1 MAPLAPMHPLSA
13 VMVPAPPNFGAPA
26 ACSAETS
33 EAETVPDC
41 PDERPVLESLTT
53 PDKKNGPRRS
63 PSAEKGNL
71 LDESL
76 GQNAMRSVIGQV
88 NLEDKKQAVDAAIK
102 HIEDAK
108 KKAAELQVQLESHKK
123 MRRPAL
129 PRDSPEQEETNKL
142 KRELKEAIA
151 AKDIP
156 SGGSLGQKLT
166 REGQMCPKIKA
177 ALKKCKTWEDK
188 RKYRLK
194 WAKKKLKELQK
205 EEYLEKEHLSETDL
219 REGTYLPFRKLWE
232 AEGLDEEG
240 YQALII
246 VIMTRSKVTTNIVSV
261 FYLCFCLSLHLYV
274 RG

>member
-1 MAPLAPMHPLSA
+1 MPMHPLSA

-26 ACSAETS
+26 SSNAEDS

-41 PDERPVLESLTT
+41 PDERPVLESMAT

-108 KKAAELQVQLESHKK
+108 KKAAELQVQLESQKK

-129 PRDSPEQEETNKL
+129 PRDTPEQEETNKL

-151 AKDIP
+151 ANDIP
-156 SGGSLGQKLT
+156 SGGSLGQKWT
-166 REGQMCPKIKA
+166 REGQNDPKIKQ

-194 WAKKKLKELQK
+194 WAKKKLKEIQK

-246 VIMTRSKVTTNIVSV
+246 VIMIRSQVTTNIVSV